1 MRNIK
6 SKILLYYT
14 NINKISK
21 IFKNIY
27 YYISKPSKSRFN
39 KEITVFTC
47 L

>member
-21 IFKNIY
+21 IYLKIFIIIFQNLVNQDLIK
-27 YYISKPSKSRFN
+27 R
-39 KEITVFTC
+39 
-47 L
+47 